1 MSANQKIRYRT
12 SLFWG
17 GLRLHE
23 LNSEVEAGADIICID
38 IEDAVPLAD
47 KEKARNAVLDFLKKY
62 SPSNASQYIVRINPI
77 DTKDGRDD
85 LEALVHSPG
94 FLSYLMLPKIESVD
108 AIKTVGQYLEDQ
120 NSSLNIF
127 GIIETA
133 KGLELASQI
142 AVAHSRLKGFYFGGF
157 DLSSAIGCEMDW
169 EPLLYSRSK
178 VVHAAALGE
187 ILAIDC
193 PPALVDESTNQ
204 EKLISYCN
212 RSRALGM
219 MGMVTKLSSQVRAM
233 NKAFTP
239 SEEEVSRARAIVEM
253 YELDPTK
260 PIVYQGKLIELPMI
274 KKLKQIL

>member
-1 MSANQKIRYRT
+1 MIEKQNKKYRT

-23 LNSEVEAGADIICID
+23 LTPEVEAGADVLCID

-47 KEKARNAVLDFLKKY
+47 KAKARNAVADFLKTY
-62 SPSNASQYIVRINPI
+62 SPTKTIQYVVRINPV
-77 DTKDGRDD
+77 DTDDGRDD
-85 LEALVHSPG
+85 LKMLVQSPG
-94 FLSYLMLPKIESVD
+94 FISHLMLPKLESVD
-108 AIKTVGQYLEDQ
+108 ALMSVCQLLDEQHSTLD
-120 NSSLNIF
+120 LF

-133 KGLELASQI
+133 SGLELASEM
-142 AVAHSRLKGFYFGGF
+142 AVVHPRLKGFYFGGF
-157 DLSSAIGCEMDW
+157 DLSTAIGCEMDW

-178 VVHAAALGE
+178 VVHAAALGG

-193 PPALVDESTNQ
+193 PPALVDDSPDQKN
-204 EKLISYCN
+204 LLAYCQ

-219 MGMVTKLSSQVRAM
+219 VGMVTKLRSQVKAM
-233 NKAFTP
+233 NHAFTP
-239 SEEEVSRARAIVEM
+239 SAEEVSRAKARLEM